1 MENIT
6 FRNID
11 FKNTKADKVGLFNHG
26 KSDEIKN
33 IRFENVLINGKKLTE
48 KNIENRGAKFEIS
61 DSPQN

>member
-1 MENIT
+1 MLTI
-6 FRNID
+6 
-11 FKNTKADKVGLFNHG
+11 
-26 KSDEIKN
+26 DEIKN